1 MARYTLEYN
10 SFERTGYMA
19 RYTLITIL
27 FITNWSFGKHLRTI
41 LLNELALWQ
50 YIHWS
55 TILFNKLAIWQYI
68 H

>member
-1 MARYTLEYN
+1 MAIYTFEYD
-10 SFERTGYMA
+10 SIKRTGYMA
-19 RYTLITIL
+19 
-27 FITNWSFGKHLRTI
+27 GKHLRTI